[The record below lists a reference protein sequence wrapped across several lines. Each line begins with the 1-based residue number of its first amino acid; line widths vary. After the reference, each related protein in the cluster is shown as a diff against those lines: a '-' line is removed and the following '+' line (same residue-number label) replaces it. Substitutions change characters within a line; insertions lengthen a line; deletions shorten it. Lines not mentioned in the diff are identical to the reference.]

1 MGKLSQKWNVLKT
14 VQPRCIF
21 VIATDTGISRFCYW
35 WWSDQSNLETFLN
48 CARAGHWFSEAMKF
62 IFSDFFTWFDKEAC
76 RWETA
81 ENSKCSL
88 DATTT
93 ASRGLTLFYPERNM
107 KEDTARVITIS
118 TTSALRESLSTTIKP
133 LTTTR
138 EPIKSTTKSES
149 SSISYSIDQRKNN
162 QIPDRIGFQLYNV
175 L

>member
-1 MGKLSQKWNVLKT
+1 
-14 VQPRCIF
+14 
-21 VIATDTGISRFCYW
+21 
-35 WWSDQSNLETFLN
+35 
-48 CARAGHWFSEAMKF
+48 MKF

-93 ASRGLTLFYPERNM
+93 ASRGLTLFYPGRNM
-107 KEDTARVITIS
+107 KKDIARGYS
-118 TTSALRESLSTTIKP
+118 TTTIVP

-138 EPIKSTTKSES
+138 EPIKSTTKSEPP
-149 SSISYSIDQRKNN
+149 SISYSIDHINN
-162 QIPDRIGFQLYNV
+162 QINNQRPDRIDFQLYLRYNV